1 MPAKDIY
8 HNPCKQA
15 LIKDGWSVTHDPY
28 FLRWGKKD
36 LFIDLG
42 AEKLIAAQKG
52 EQRIAVEIKSF
63 VGLSDVEDL
72 KNALGQYILYQDLLA
87 RIDGDRQLFLAVR
100 DIVFQEIFEESKSLG
115 RLLLDN
121 NRLRLLTFDD
131 RREEIVKWI
140 S

>member
-8 HNPCKQA
+8 HDPCKQA
-15 LIKDGWSVTHDPY
+15 LIRDGWSVTHDPY

-42 AEKLIAAQKG
+42 AEKLIAAEKG

-87 RIDGDRQLFLAVR
+87 RIDSERQLFLAVR
-100 DIVFQEIFEESKSLG
+100 DIVFQELFEDSSSLG
-115 RLLLDN
+115 KLLLEN
-121 NRLRLLTFDD
+121 NRLKILTFDAQK
-131 RREEIVKWI
+131 EKIVKWI